1 MRKLRWQAR
10 ISPTTDQEEG
20 GSMTFLSS
28 GRVGF
33 VALLAVALAAV
44 AALPAGATVSGTNGQ
59 IAFARQLPGGGANIF
74 IANPDGQHTQQV
86 PLVYPA
92 ENFGIPRWSPDSSHL
107 LISNVFR
114 FDTSGN
120 LLPFRPATVGLD
132 GGNFNLLEPP
142 SAPFDMACFGGW
154 YPDATRLLCGYG
166 EGPPGVFSIRASD
179 GGDPARLT
187 TYPFGTN
194 CNTCDEA
201 TDVSPDGSRF
211 VFLRFRRENAANF
224 REEQVALFLENTDG
238 TGLQQITPYGLAAP
252 HEAAAARWSPDGKE
266 IISETTQGRLFVV
279 RPDGSGLSM
288 IPLDTGTTRYF
299 AFEPAFSP
307 DGTKIVFCMF
317 INGQEDIYTANA
329 DGSGVRQVTNTP
341 DFENGP
347 DWGTH
352 PLAR

>member
-1 MRKLRWQAR
+1 MRRLVPLTAVVGLSLLGLVTVTGAEATQA
-10 ISPTTDQEEG
+10 
-20 GSMTFLSS
+20 
-28 GRVGF
+28 
-33 VALLAVALAAV
+33 
-44 AALPAGATVSGTNGQ
+44 GTNGQ
-59 IAFARQLPGGGANIF
+59 ISFARQLSGGGAEIF
-74 IANPDGQHTQQV
+74 IANPDGEHAQQV
-86 PLVYPA
+86 PLVYAA
-92 ENFGIPRWSPDSSHL
+92 EDFGIPRWSPDSSQL
-107 LISNVFR
+107 LISNVLR

-120 LLPFRPATVGLD
+120 LLPFRPATVSLD

-142 SAPFDMACFGGW
+142 NAPFDMACFGGW

-179 GGDPARLT
+179 GGDPQRLT

-211 VFLRFRRENAANF
+211 VFLRFRRENGANF
-224 REEQVALFLENTDG
+224 RQQQVALFVENIDG
-238 TGLQQITPYGLAAP
+238 TGLRQVTPYGLAAP
-252 HEAAAARWSPDGKE
+252 HEVASARWSPDGTE

-288 IPLDTGTTRYF
+288 ISLETGTTRYF
-299 AFEPAFSP
+299 AFASTFSP
-307 DGTKIVFCMF
+307 DGTRIVFCMF

-329 DGSGVRQVTNTP
+329 DGSDVQQVTDTA

-347 DWGTH
+347 DWGSH
-352 PLAR
+352 PLAT